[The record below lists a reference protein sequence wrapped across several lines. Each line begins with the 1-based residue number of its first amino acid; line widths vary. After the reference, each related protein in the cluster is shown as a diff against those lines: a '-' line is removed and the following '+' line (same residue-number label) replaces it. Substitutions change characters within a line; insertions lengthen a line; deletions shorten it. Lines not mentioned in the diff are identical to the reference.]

1 MSIIG
6 KLFAK
11 ADGNKKNAPLSE
23 DELIERLKYCKEHG
37 LPVHHRIHGDL
48 KVTRV
53 EAETE
58 PDNRASQRVLEKCG
72 FLPSGTFGEEGP
84 RFFRT
89 ACEQKNIGK

>member
-1 MSIIG
+1 MAEIG
-6 KLFAK
+6 YGILEEYQSQGYATE
-11 ADGNKKNAPLSE
+11 AVGAAANWA
-23 DELIERLKYCKEHG
+23 LKQSN
-37 LPVHHRIHGDL
+37 
-48 KVTRV
+48 VTRV

-89 ACEQKNIGK
+89 ACEQKNVGK